1 MEWVQG
7 TRSLPLSVNSL
18 EGTSGDFCMQ
28 LEERNSVATLIP
40 NGMEAARDQIDRIL
54 ASNTFHASDVLRRLL
69 RFLADKT
76 FAGTADD
83 LKEYSVGLDALGKPA
98 TYDPR
103 QDAAVRLHASRLRQK
118 LDDYYRNEGKSDSLI
133 VELPKG
139 RFKIAWH
146 PRGVETLPV
155 VPAPLPPVVIPQPA
169 EVVAPPAIV
178 PDTSKMW
185 RNVAIGA
192 TAIALVF
199 AFVTVWSLARTS
211 KTLATTRAASGSTP
225 ELDALW
231 RPFLSPARH
240 LIIAFVNPLFVRL
253 QRKAGVD
260 VVFRTSGDNSWEDV
274 LASSELPALKKAL
287 GSDLATP
294 TFNLVER
301 SNLISTFALSQFF
314 AHRREDVSL
323 ARADEVSWQ
332 QLSDN
337 DVILFGPFMIDG
349 GASALPV
356 KTPLVL
362 EKGGIRNLLPAAGEP
377 SVYPDTDFQHSPSN
391 GEALELVSMMPGPL
405 GRTTVVTFSSNNKW
419 GVIGGVQSL
428 TDPAFAKV
436 IVEKLRDPSGK
447 MPSYFQLVLR
457 MKYRDGTLTHVS
469 YVTHRALAMAQSS
482 VETGSAK

>member
-1 MEWVQG
+1 
-7 TRSLPLSVNSL
+7 
-18 EGTSGDFCMQ
+18 MQ
-28 LEERNSVATLIP
+28 LDERNSVATAVP
-40 NGMEAARDQIDRIL
+40 NGTEAARDQIDRIL

-76 FAGTADD
+76 FAGAADE
-83 LKEYSVGLDALGKPA
+83 LKEYSVGLDALGKPP

-118 LDDYYRNEGKSDSLI
+118 LDDYYRNEGKGDSLI

-146 PRGVETLPV
+146 PRGVEALPV
-155 VPAPLPPVVIPQPA
+155 AAVPLPPVVIPQPI
-169 EVVAPPAIV
+169 ETVAPPAIV
-178 PDTSKMW
+178 PRALKMW

-199 AFVTVWSLARTS
+199 AFVMVWSLARAP
-211 KTLATTRAASGSTP
+211 KTLAATLAMGRAASGSTP
-225 ELDALW
+225 ELDELW
-231 RPFLSPARH
+231 RPFLSPAHH

-253 QRKAGVD
+253 QRKSGGD
-260 VVFRTSGDNSWEDV
+260 VVFRTSGNNSWEDV
-274 LASSELPALKKAL
+274 LASPELPVLKQAL
-287 GSDLATP
+287 GGAEATP

-314 AHRREDVSL
+314 ARRREDVSL

-337 DVILFGPFMIDG
+337 DVIVFGPFMIDG
-349 GASALPV
+349 GPSALPV
-356 KTPLVL
+356 KPPLVL
-362 EKGGIRNLLPAAGEP
+362 EKTGIRNLQPVAGEP
-377 SVYPDTDFQHSPSN
+377 SVYPDTADHSPGN

-405 GRTTVVTFSSNNKW
+405 GRTTVVTFSSHNKW

-436 IVEKLRDPSGK
+436 IVEKLRAQSGK

-469 YVTHRALAMAQSS
+469 YVTHRALT

>member
-1 MEWVQG
+1 
-7 TRSLPLSVNSL
+7 
-18 EGTSGDFCMQ
+18 MQ
-28 LEERNSVATLIP
+28 LDERSSVATAVP
-40 NGMEAARDQIDRIL
+40 NGTEAARDQIDRIL

-146 PRGVETLPV
+146 PRGIETLPV
-155 VPAPLPPVVIPQPA
+155 AAVPLPPVAVPRPIETP
-169 EVVAPPAIV
+169 APPAIV
-178 PDTSKMW
+178 PHTLKIW

-192 TAIALVF
+192 TAMALVF
-199 AFVTVWSLARTS
+199 AFVTVWSLARAS
-211 KTLATTRAASGSTP
+211 KTLTTTHAANGSTP

-231 RPFLSPARH
+231 RPFLSPAHH

-253 QRKAGVD
+253 QRKGGVD
-260 VVFRTSGDNSWEDV
+260 VVFRTSGNNTWEDV
-274 LASSELPALKKAL
+274 LASPELPALKRAM
-287 GSDLATP
+287 GDAEATP

-314 AHRREDVSL
+314 ARRREDVSL

-337 DVILFGPFMIDG
+337 DVIVFGPFMIDG
-349 GASALPV
+349 GPSALPV
-356 KTPLVL
+356 KPPLVL
-362 EKGGIRNLLPAAGEP
+362 EKTGIRNLQPAAGEP
-377 SVYPDTDFQHSPSN
+377 SVYPDSADHSPGN

-405 GRTTVVTFSSNNKW
+405 GRTTVATFSSHNKW

-436 IVEKLRDPSGK
+436 IVEKLRAPSGK

-469 YVTHRALAMAQSS
+469 YVTHRALTMSQSS

>member
-1 MEWVQG
+1 MQ
-7 TRSLPLSVNSL
+7 LD
-18 EGTSGDFCMQ
+18 EGTS
-28 LEERNSVATLIP
+28 VATAVP
-40 NGMEAARDQIDRIL
+40 NGTEAARDQVNRIL

-76 FAGTADD
+76 FAGAADD
-83 LKEYSVGLDALGKPA
+83 LKEYSVGLDALGKPP

-146 PRGVETLPV
+146 PRGIETAPV
-155 VPAPLPPVVIPQPA
+155 VAVSLPPVVIQQPVEA
-169 EVVAPPAIV
+169 AVSAAVV
-178 PDTSKMW
+178 PDTSKLW
-185 RNVAIGA
+185 RNIAIGA
-192 TAIALVF
+192 TAVALLF
-199 AFVTVWSLARTS
+199 AFVMVWSLARAS
-211 KTLATTRAASGSTP
+211 KTLAATRTASASTP
-225 ELDALW
+225 ELDTLW
-231 RPFLSPARH
+231 RPFLSPAHH

-260 VVFRTSGDNSWEDV
+260 VVFRTSGNNSWEDV
-274 LASSELPALKKAL
+274 LASRELPALKQAL
-287 GSDLATP
+287 GSEVATP

-314 AHRREDVSL
+314 ARRREDVSL

-349 GASALPV
+349 GPSALPV
-356 KTPLVL
+356 KPPLVL
-362 EKGGIRNLLPAAGEP
+362 ERTGIRNLQAVAGEP
-377 SVYPDTDFQHSPSN
+377 EIYPDTDFQHSPSN

-436 IVEKLRDPSGK
+436 IVEKMRAPSGK

-469 YVTHRALAMAQSS
+469 YVTHRALTMSQNSS
-482 VETGSAK
+482 ETGSTK

>member
-1 MEWVQG
+1 MQ
-7 TRSLPLSVNSL
+7 LD
-18 EGTSGDFCMQ
+18 EGTS
-28 LEERNSVATLIP
+28 VATVAP
-40 NGMEAARDQIDRIL
+40 NGTEAARNQVDRIL

-83 LKEYSVGLDALGKPA
+83 LKEYSVGLDALGKPP

-146 PRGVETLPV
+146 PRGVDTPPV
-155 VPAPLPPVVIPQPA
+155 VAVPLPPVVITQPIEA
-169 EVVAPPAIV
+169 TAAPPAVV
-178 PDTSKMW
+178 PGTLKIW

-192 TAIALVF
+192 TAMALVF
-199 AFVTVWSLARTS
+199 AFVTVWSLARAS
-211 KTLATTRAASGSTP
+211 KTLAATRTVTGSTP
-225 ELDALW
+225 ELDTLW
-231 RPFLSPARH
+231 RPFLSPAHH

-274 LASSELPALKKAL
+274 LASRELPALKQAL
-287 GSDLATP
+287 GSEVATP

-314 AHRREDVSL
+314 ARRREDVSL

-337 DVILFGPFMIDG
+337 DVILFGPFTIDG
-349 GASALPV
+349 GPSALPV
-356 KTPLVL
+356 KPPLIL
-362 EKGGIRNLLPAAGEP
+362 DKTGIRNLQPAAGEP
-377 SVYPDTDFQHSPSN
+377 EVYADSADHSPGN

-405 GRTTVVTFSSNNKW
+405 GRTTVVTFSSHNKW

-436 IVEKLRDPSGK
+436 IVEKLRGPSGK

-469 YVTHRALAMAQSS
+469 YVTHRALTMSQNSG
-482 VETGSAK
+482 ETGSAK

>member
-1 MEWVQG
+1 
-7 TRSLPLSVNSL
+7 
-18 EGTSGDFCMQ
+18 MQ
-28 LEERNSVATLIP
+28 LEERNSVATAVP
-40 NGMEAARDQIDRIL
+40 NGTEAARDQIDRIL

-155 VPAPLPPVVIPQPA
+155 VSVPLAPVVIPQPV
-169 EVVAPPAIV
+169 EPPAPPAIV
-178 PDTSKMW
+178 PDTLKIW
-185 RNVAIGA
+185 RNAAIGA
-192 TAIALVF
+192 TAIALVL
-199 AFVTVWSLARTS
+199 AFVMVWSLARTP
-211 KTLATTRAASGSTP
+211 KTLPGTRAVSGSTP
-225 ELDALW
+225 ELDELW
-231 RPFLSPARH
+231 RPFLSPAHH

-253 QRKAGVD
+253 QRKGGVD
-260 VVFRTSGDNSWEDV
+260 VVFRTSGNNSWEDV

-287 GSDLATP
+287 GSDVATP

-314 AHRREDVSL
+314 ARRREDVSL

-337 DVILFGPFMIDG
+337 DVIVFGPFMIDG
-349 GASALPV
+349 GPSALPV
-356 KTPLVL
+356 KTPLIL
-362 EKGGIRNLLPAAGEP
+362 EKTGIRNLQPAAGEP
-377 SVYPDTDFQHSPSN
+377 EVYPDSADHSPGN

-405 GRTTVVTFSSNNKW
+405 GRTTVVTFSSHNKW

-436 IVEKLRDPSGK
+436 IVEKLRAPSGK

-457 MKYRDGTLTHVS
+457 MKYRDGTLTHIS
-469 YVTHRALAMAQSS
+469 YVTHRALAMSQSS
-482 VETGSAK
+482 VETGGTK

>member
-1 MEWVQG
+1 
-7 TRSLPLSVNSL
+7 
-18 EGTSGDFCMQ
+18 MQ
-28 LEERNSVATLIP
+28 LDERTSVATAVP
-40 NGMEAARDQIDRIL
+40 NGMEAARDQINRIL

-146 PRGVETLPV
+146 PRGIEAPPV
-155 VPAPLPPVVIPQPA
+155 VSVPLPPVVIAQTVEASVPR
-169 EVVAPPAIV
+169 AIT
-178 PDTSKMW
+178 PDTLMLW
-185 RNVAIGA
+185 RSVAIGA

-211 KTLATTRAASGSTP
+211 KTLATARLAGSSTA
-225 ELDALW
+225 ELDELW
-231 RPFLSPARH
+231 SPFLSPAHH

-260 VVFRTSGDNSWEDV
+260 VVFRTSGNNSWEDV
-274 LASSELPALKKAL
+274 LASRELPALKQAL
-287 GSDLATP
+287 GSDVATP

-314 AHRREDVSL
+314 ARRREDISL

-349 GASALPV
+349 GPSALPV
-356 KTPLVL
+356 KPPLIL
-362 EKGGIRNLLPAAGEP
+362 EKTGIRNLQAAAGEP
-377 SVYPDTDFQHSPSN
+377 EIYPDTDFQHSPSN

-405 GRTTVVTFSSNNKW
+405 GRTTVITFSSNNKW

-436 IVEKLRDPSGK
+436 IVDKLRASSGK
-447 MPSYFQLVLR
+447 MPPYFQLVLR

-469 YVTHRALAMAQSS
+469 YVTHRALTMSQN
-482 VETGSAK
+482 SAEAGGAR

>member
-1 MEWVQG
+1 
-7 TRSLPLSVNSL
+7 
-18 EGTSGDFCMQ
+18 MQ
-28 LEERNSVATLIP
+28 LEERNSVATADP
-40 NGMEAARDQIDRIL
+40 NGTEAARDQVDRIL
-54 ASNTFHASDVLRRLL
+54 ASNTFHASEVLRRLL

-118 LDDYYRNEGKSDSLI
+118 LDDYYRNEGKGDSLI

-155 VPAPLPPVVIPQPA
+155 VPVPSSPVVIPQRIEP
-169 EVVAPPAIV
+169 APPSTAPHTLKV
-178 PDTSKMW
+178 W

-199 AFVTVWSLARTS
+199 AFATVWSLARAS
-211 KTLATTRAASGSTP
+211 KTFATTRAATGSTP
-225 ELDALW
+225 ELDELW
-231 RPFLSPARH
+231 RPFLSPAHH

-253 QRKAGVD
+253 QRKGGVD
-260 VVFRTSGDNSWEDV
+260 VVFRTSGNNSWEDV
-274 LASSELPALKKAL
+274 LASPELPALKHAM
-287 GSDLATP
+287 GNAEATP

-314 AHRREDVSL
+314 ARRREDVSL

-337 DVILFGPFMIDG
+337 DVIVFGPFMIDG
-349 GASALPV
+349 GPSALPV
-356 KTPLVL
+356 KPPLVL
-362 EKGGIRNLLPAAGEP
+362 EKGGIRNLQPAAGEP
-377 SVYPDTDFQHSPSN
+377 SVYPDTADHSPSN
-391 GEALELVSMMPGPL
+391 GDALELVSMMPGPL

-419 GVIGGVQSL
+419 GVIGGVQAL
-428 TDPAFAKV
+428 TDPAFARV
-436 IVEKLRDPSGK
+436 IVAKLRTPAGR
-447 MPSYFQLVLR
+447 MPPYFQLVLR

-469 YVTHRALAMAQSS
+469 YVTHKALALSQSS